1 MDLKAELEEILELIE
16 VYARPIEE
24 ANRWLYQDI
33 AHGLSYEVMGSGI
46 QDRKLNKVFQQI
58 FDGLKNQDSL
68 TLGQL
73 RERTGKGSAEYFLIN
88 SIIKYQFA
96 QSSYVHE

>member
-1 MDLKAELEEILELIE
+1 MEAELEKILELVE

-46 QDRKLNKVFQQI
+46 QDQELDMVFQQI
-58 FDGLKNQDSL
+58 FDGLRNNDSL

-73 RERTGKGSAEYFLIN
+73 RERTGKGSAEYFLID